1 MCVCACAYAC
11 VRVCMRACMCNI
23 SLLHD
28 LFIITAVV
36 CVILFIISIPFSL
49 GCGLYLFQL
58 FDQFAGTI
66 PLLLIAIFELIAI
79 AWVYGTRRYVNVCYM
94 CVVWCVCLLV

>member
-1 MCVCACAYAC
+1 MSFTVY
-11 VRVCMRACMCNI
+11 
-23 SLLHD
+23 LLPF
-28 LFIITAVV
+28 LFIIAAVV
-36 CVILFIISIPFSL
+36 CVVLFLVSIPFSL

-79 AWVYGTRRYVNVCYM
+79 AWVYGTRRFA
-94 CVVWCVCLLV
+94 CVCVCVRVRVGVCVWVGGWVRACMRVLTMK